1 MICLYKLH
9 ECVRVCVCVSV
20 RVCVYVYVQMSKD
33 REVAVPPNGNIGHF
47 CVMVFIF
54 WWYLYSFLVYTA
66 FIFYD
71 NMLSFYNTK
80 QWNYSLNLEKE
91 TVFLSLSI

>member
-1 MICLYKLH
+1 MSVC
-9 ECVRVCVCVSV
+9 VCVCVSV

-54 WWYLYSFLVYTA
+54 W
-66 FIFYD
+66 
-71 NMLSFYNTK
+71 
-80 QWNYSLNLEKE
+80 
-91 TVFLSLSI
+91 